1 MQDEVSDMLKM
12 FNSNEHEM
20 IKFNTLL
27 AKLNTMQQQYPFMN
41 FTLRMETMRDLMKHK
56 FQSKPNLKNM
66 MKGFTK
72 FILQKMVKMDEINL
86 SHFEEEMEQVNNPSW
101 EDINRR
107 SNSVKIAQISDPMEF
122 LALIANMH
130 ALARILFTPVSP
142 LAIGLKKLQ
151 EIVVAGH
158 HLQQLKAVAEFQPSW
173 FANVLWKVYDACFAF
188 FNQKLL
194 EEDLRNGREIKNPLE
209 NLNFMVS
216 KFGQIKRAG
225 TPASLMPKPPI
236 NHPEE
241 PPQNDGPNKCKP
253 SGAGSGKDPK
263 SMKGGG
269 EEDKETGFHENKA
282 FNAMLKAAKQD
293 VFDTVGK
300 TSMGIVFKAAG
311 QNMLKVLKA
320 LEIPTN

>member
-1 MQDEVSDMLKM
+1 MGVLGHEAKLFIAEMMRLAFDGIIQSSFIPRMNSVQAAVVSTSSKSAKMLSGIGKFNALAHSGLTTQDEVSDMLKM
-12 FNSNEHEM
+12 FDSNEHET

-41 FTLRMETMRDLMKHK
+41 FTLQMETMQDLMKHK

-72 FILQKMVKMDEINL
+72 FILQKMDETDEIDL
-86 SHFEEEMEQVNNPSW
+86 SHFEEEMEQVNNPLW

-107 SNSVKIAQISDPMEF
+107 SDSVKIAQISDPMEF
-122 LALIANMH
+122 LALIANTH

-158 HLQQLKAVAEFQPSW
+158 HLQQLKVVAEFQPSW
-173 FANVLWKVYDACFAF
+173 FAHVLWKVYDACFAF

-216 KFGQIKRAG
+216 KFG
-225 TPASLMPKPPI
+225 
-236 NHPEE
+236 
-241 PPQNDGPNKCKP
+241 
-253 SGAGSGKDPK
+253 
-263 SMKGGG
+263 
-269 EEDKETGFHENKA
+269 
-282 FNAMLKAAKQD
+282 
-293 VFDTVGK
+293 
-300 TSMGIVFKAAG
+300 
-311 QNMLKVLKA
+311 
-320 LEIPTN
+320 